1 MNRLPRITIRPGVC
15 LGQPTIRG
23 LRITVSMILKQVAAG
38 LTTAEILDA
47 YPELEEDD
55 VREALAYAAW
65 LASERTPVGAGADA

>member
-15 LGQPTIRG
+15 RGQPTIRG
-23 LRITVSMILKQVAAG
+23 LRITVSMVLKQVAAG
-38 LTTAEILDA
+38 LTTNEILDA

-65 LASERTPVGAGADA
+65 LASERTPGEAGADA

>member
-15 LGQPTIRG
+15 QGQPAIRG
-23 LRITVSMILKQVAAG
+23 LRITVSMVLKQVAAG

-55 VREALAYAAW
+55 IREALVYAAW
-65 LASERTPVGAGADA
+65 LASDRTIEAGADA